1 MYFKNVTNYPLA
13 CNHSFRTIIGLSCK
27 YLIRGLGEWGGWR
40 AWLPEASWL
49 LLSPETQGSPVSVAE
64 GGGKFSGCVRGS
76 GALASWTELGPASVH
91 TPGILKLPSLMEP
104 TAPAPPPISVPSRM
118 CSFQLKWFTDVSPAP
133 HFPFLPKWAGLLG
146 FCPDYKNIF
155 SPLSAAES
163 RWDRQT
169 PRGIHFPGS
178 HLTPLIPYTPHTQN
192 FLHRCLEGQEW
203 CFVCSG
209 FKKAPFSSQIRF
221 RVPTFLCHLGGS
233 ILCSPTHV
241 GRAELCWLH
250 QVRQ

>member
-91 TPGILKLPSLMEP
+91 TPAILKLPSLMGTNCP
-104 TAPAPPPISVPSRM
+104 SPSSHLGAQQNVFISAQMIHR
-118 CSFQLKWFTDVSPAP
+118 CVS
-133 HFPFLPKWAGLLG
+133 G
-146 FCPDYKNIF
+146 
-155 SPLSAAES
+155 SPLS
-163 RWDRQT
+163 
-169 PRGIHFPGS
+169 
-178 HLTPLIPYTPHTQN
+178 
-192 FLHRCLEGQEW
+192 
-203 CFVCSG
+203 
-209 FKKAPFSSQIRF
+209 FSPQMG
-221 RVPTFLCHLGGS
+221 RVAR
-233 ILCSPTHV
+233 ILP
-241 GRAELCWLH
+241 WL
-250 QVRQ
+250 